1 MRELVHISRPEH
13 EASAQ
18 LERILPQLVLTMSRA
33 AGPFSCGRIFGF
45 QQMKNVRAL
54 QIGDLIG
61 APVLVDQQRK
71 ADTGIFS
78 KHARVIAIAQPDRRQ
93 VYSFRPKPALIFA
106 QLRDVLAAE
115 NSTVMAQKHDR
126 GRLFFPQRS
135 EPDLEPVRVRQF
147 DRGKRLAERVR
158 HLIES
163 ILDLTTP
170 VMYVKGVGPARAAM
184 LEAKGLKTVEDL
196 LLYAPFRYEDR
207 SNVKTIRDLAPG
219 EMATVIAEVRSSQL
233 SGFRR
238 RNLGLFTATFTDA
251 SHAQLNAKWFH
262 GGYLADVFT
271 PGQKVAL
278 YGKIEFD
285 SYSGNLAMMHPE
297 YEILSGD
304 EDGDASL
311 HTGRVVPIYEA
322 AGKITTRLFR
332 ALLSRILE
340 TVTPLDDALPHRLRE
355 SLKLPDRWTAI
366 RDLHFPP
373 ADSDLRLLNAFRS
386 PAQFRLILEEF
397 FWLESGLEL
406 KRAKARHFPGIAF
419 ALTDRVREQIKKML
433 PFKPTNAQKRVL
445 KEIADDMSAPHPM
458 YRLLQGDVGSGKTLV
473 AAEAAIIAV
482 ENGYQAVVLA
492 PTEILA
498 TQHYFYFKRLF
509 QKLDYVTLLL
519 TGSNTSRE
527 KAQLKKVVAAGLA
540 HVVVGTHALLEEDVQ
555 FKNLGLAIVDE
566 QHRFG
571 VEQRQAL
578 MEKGSHP
585 DVLVMTAT
593 PIPRTLAL
601 TVYGDLDVSIIDELP
616 PGRKP
621 IVTKHVTEE
630 RIEQVYSFLKKQID
644 AGRQAYVVYPV
655 IEESETQAMK
665 AAQKMHDQLSKIVF
679 PGTTVGLLH
688 GRLPTDEKE
697 SAMDRFQ
704 RGETKILVST
714 TVIEVGVD
722 VPNATVMLIE
732 QAERFGLAQLHQLR
746 GRVGRGAEQSYCIL
760 VTGKLNDTGRER
772 IRTLVESNDGF
783 YIAEMDMKLRGP
795 GEFFGTRQSGLP
807 ALQIGNIIRDA
818 EILEIARNEARAFI
832 EHPPSEEEL
841 RRVAAFI
848 REHWQRRYGLVQV
861 G

>member
-1 MRELVHISRPEH
+1 
-13 EASAQ
+13 
-18 LERILPQLVLTMSRA
+18 
-33 AGPFSCGRIFGF
+33 
-45 QQMKNVRAL
+45 
-54 QIGDLIG
+54 
-61 APVLVDQQRK
+61 
-71 ADTGIFS
+71 
-78 KHARVIAIAQPDRRQ
+78 
-93 VYSFRPKPALIFA
+93 
-106 QLRDVLAAE
+106 
-115 NSTVMAQKHDR
+115 
-126 GRLFFPQRS
+126 
-135 EPDLEPVRVRQF
+135 
-147 DRGKRLAERVR
+147 
-158 HLIES
+158 
-163 ILDLTTP
+163 
-170 VMYVKGVGPARAAM
+170 MYVKGIGPARAAM

-207 SNVKTIRDLAPG
+207 SNVKTIRQLAPG
-219 EMATVIAEVRSSQL
+219 ETATVIAEVRSTKL

-238 RNLGLFTATFTDA
+238 NTLGLFSATFTDS
-251 SHAQLNAKWFH
+251 SHAILNAKWFH

-278 YGKIEFD
+278 FGKIEFD
-285 SYSGNLAMMHPE
+285 SYSGNLAIMHPE

-304 EDGDASL
+304 DDGDAAL

-322 AGKITTRLFR
+322 AQKVTARIFR
-332 ALLSRILE
+332 VLLSRVLESVPPVEDAMPAHILS
-340 TVTPLDDALPHRLRE
+340 RM
-355 SLKLPDRWTAI
+355 KLPDRWSAI
-366 RDLHFPP
+366 RALHFPP
-373 ADSDLRLLNAFRS
+373 PDSDLRLLNSFRS
-386 PAQFRLILEEF
+386 PAQFRLIFEEF

-406 KRAKARHFPGIAF
+406 KRAKARGFPGIAF
-419 ALTDRVREQIKKML
+419 GLTGQVREQIKKML
-433 PFKPTNAQKRVL
+433 PFKPTGAQKRVL
-445 KEIADDMSAPHPM
+445 KEIADDMAAPHPM

-482 ENGYQAVVLA
+482 ENGYQTAVLA

-498 TQHYFYFKRLF
+498 TQHYFYFKKLF

-519 TGSNTSRE
+519 TGSATARE
-527 KAQLKKVVAAGLA
+527 KTQLKKIAAAGLA

-555 FKNLGLAIVDE
+555 FKRLGLAIVDE

-578 MEKGSHP
+578 MEKGTHP

-621 IVTKHVTEE
+621 VVTKHVMED
-630 RIEQVYSFLKKQID
+630 RVEQVYSFMKKQID
-644 AGRQAYVVYPV
+644 LGRQAYVVYPV

-665 AAQKMHDQLSKIVF
+665 AAQKMHEHLSNAVF
-679 PGTTVGLLH
+679 PGIAIGLLH
-688 GRLPTDEKE
+688 GKLSADEKE
-697 SAMDRFQ
+697 AAMDRFQ

-722 VPNATVMLIE
+722 VPNATVMVIE

-746 GRVGRGAEQSYCIL
+746 GRVGRGAEQSYCVL
-760 VTGKLNDTGRER
+760 VTGKLNDAGRER

-783 YIAEMDMKLRGP
+783 HIAEIDMKLRGP

-807 ALQIGNIIRDA
+807 ALQIGNIVRDA
-818 EILEIARNEARAFI
+818 DILEIARNEA
-832 EHPPSEEEL
+832 
-841 RRVAAFI
+841 AAFI
-848 REHWQRRYGLVQV
+848 SHPPAEDDLRRAVAYIRDHWQRRYGLVQV